1 MSNVITL
8 PEQAPRP
15 APVARYAEIA
25 VYGTV
30 GPVTVALARR
40 ADVSEGLIHVVV
52 MGSAIGLEIVATLPD
67 DDKGRAIADFTGPT
81 VLRAA
86 ELAETEFA
94 AHPEAC

>member
-8 PEQAPRP
+8 PEQTSRP

-30 GPVTVALARR
+30 GPITVALVRR
-40 ADVSEGLIHVVV
+40 ADAQEGLIHVVV
-52 MGSAIGLEIVATLPD
+52 IGSAIGLEIVATLPD
-67 DDKGRAIADFTGPT
+67 DDKGRAVAGFTGPAI
-81 VLRAA
+81 LRAV

-94 AHPEAC
+94 ARPEVC